1 MRIRIID
8 LITGAVKVPCTI
20 FRAVGQEMS
29 GERSRNRRNNR
40 EEILL
45 TREHF
50 SNGSLFRESNISHGV
65 LRVAEPESIK
75 LKLFNGAEAVISYL
89 SSGCTV
95 PENK

>member
-1 MRIRIID
+1 
-8 LITGAVKVPCTI
+8 
-20 FRAVGQEMS
+20 MS

-40 EEILL
+40 EGTYSILL

-65 LRVAEPESIK
+65 LCVAEPESIK
-75 LKLFNGAEAVISYL
+75 LKIYNGAEAVSSYL
-89 SSGCTV
+89 SSGSTV